1 MERTIGV
8 AVLLLLSSC
17 LSRSAPITGVTQT
30 WRYDPEAKSGTL
42 HLVNQTGKEV
52 IAYSIGTRVK
62 MPNGS
67 LQLVARMTKQNDHF
81 AAGAN
86 RDESVTAPS
95 LMDGVTLDETTIEVK
110 LDVVVYADDTAEVTD
125 QDSFE
130 RLLTEWQ
137 AEVLAM
143 KKINEVVQQT
153 MADATIQDHQA
164 AIVQELNRLATIYR
178 NNQNDE
184 LLLAESRTLA
194 MESQNIPQDDAA
206 IAGGVKWR
214 EQEIAQ
220 LEPRTHLKV
229 VQQ

>member
-1 MERTIGV
+1 
-8 AVLLLLSSC
+8 
-17 LSRSAPITGVTQT
+17 
-30 WRYDPEAKSGTL
+30 
-42 HLVNQTGKEV
+42 
-52 IAYSIGTRVK
+52 
-62 MPNGS
+62 
-67 LQLVARMTKQNDHF
+67 
-81 AAGAN
+81 
-86 RDESVTAPS
+86 
-95 LMDGVTLDETTIEVK
+95 
-110 LDVVVYADDTAEVTD
+110 
-125 QDSFE
+125 
-130 RLLTEWQ
+130 
-137 AEVLAM
+137 M